1 MLCDPSVKRLNW
13 FDLVDWVWPV
23 DQSPFFQHYDRQ
35 SYSPYR
41 AVPYGQSY
49 GYGGGYGHGYGRRH
63 SYGGGYGYNRG
74 YGYGHSGYGGGYN
87 TYKPRY

>member
-49 GYGGGYGHGYGRRH
+49 GYGGGYGRRH

-74 YGYGHSGYGGGYN
+74 YGYGHGGYGGGYN